1 MEKVEIK
8 LSQFGLEDSDKR
20 RYFIRRDGKVEV
32 IKMMQNGIDKTAI
45 KVTPLN
51 NGYPVIWVAKNT
63 KKDRTAIYV
72 REMVAMAFHD
82 YDKNDENQRIINIDF
97 DKVNNNADNLK
108 VVTPEE
114 WKAHYMQSFS
124 KMKGV
129 DRSTNPPGS
138 KISIKDAK
146 KIKSYLQSGKI
157 KVRDIAKEFNLSQGQ
172 IYRIK
177 RGENWAKI

>member
-8 LSQFGLEDSDKR
+8 LSQFGLEDSEKR
-20 RYFIRRDGKVEV
+20 RYFICRDGKVEV
-32 IKMMQNGIDKTAI
+32 MKMMQNSIEKTAI

-51 NGYPVIWVAKNT
+51 NGYPVIWVTKNT

-82 YDKNDENQRIINIDF
+82 YDKNDENQRLINIDF
-97 DKVNNNADNLK
+97 DKTNNNTENIK

-124 KMKGV
+124 KMKDV
-129 DRSTNPPGS
+129 DRSQNPPNS
-138 KISIKDAK
+138 KLTIKQAKEIKKILKVSKDMPKIAK
-146 KIKSYLQSGKI
+146 KFGVS
-157 KVRDIAKEFNLSQGQ
+157 VGQ
-172 IYRIK
+172 LYRIK
-177 RGENWAKI
+177 RGENWAKL